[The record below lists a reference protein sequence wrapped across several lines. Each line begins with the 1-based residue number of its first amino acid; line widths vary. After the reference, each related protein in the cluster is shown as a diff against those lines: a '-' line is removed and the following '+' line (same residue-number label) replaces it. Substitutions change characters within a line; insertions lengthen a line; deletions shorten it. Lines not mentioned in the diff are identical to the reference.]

1 MTIAESRDRLIDKY
15 IEWYKTSSQ
24 MNNYRSSEDAKYS
37 WWEREK
43 DCQQW
48 CNKERTYVQMSDTK
62 TLKVMR
68 EWFNGL
74 KK

>member
-1 MTIAESRDRLIDKY
+1 MTVIESYNRLRDRY
-15 IEWYKTSSQ
+15 IKWYTTSSQ
-24 MNNYRSSEDAKYS
+24 MNNYRGLEDAKYS

>member
-1 MTIAESRDRLIDKY
+1 MTVIESYNRLRDRY
-15 IEWYKTSSQ
+15 IKWYTTSSQ
-24 MNNYRSSEDAKYS
+24 MNNYKSSEDAKYS

>member
-1 MTIAESRDRLIDKY
+1 MTVIESYNRLRDRY
-15 IEWYKTSSQ
+15 IKWYTTSSQ
-24 MNNYRSSEDAKYS
+24 MNNYRGLEDAKYS

-48 CNKERTYVQMSDTK
+48 CNKERTYIQMSDTK